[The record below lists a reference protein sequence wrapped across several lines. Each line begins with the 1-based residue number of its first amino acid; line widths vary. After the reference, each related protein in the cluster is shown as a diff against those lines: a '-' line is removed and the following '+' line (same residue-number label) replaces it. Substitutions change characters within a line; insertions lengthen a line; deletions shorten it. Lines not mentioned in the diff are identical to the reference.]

1 VRAAR
6 TGHELTVRSA
16 LGASTR
22 HLIGQ
27 SLLESLLIATA
38 GASLGVLGA
47 WWIMSLLIAGA
58 PARLPRI
65 DAVSVDGTVLFFS
78 AGLCIS
84 STLLFGLVPALRI
97 SKISALGSL
106 YSARRWQTDGPRDN
120 RLRALLLGAEVGFA
134 TLLLIGAGLLLTSFQ
149 RVLSAPS
156 GFEVENIHTMVIA
169 LPQDHYKTI
178 KQKTSFFR
186 QLEKRL
192 EILPGV
198 QHVAYA
204 NAVPLSGFQTSTGYV
219 DPIIKTGS
227 DNVPFSQLPLASW
240 LAVSSKYL
248 STLGVRLHAGRFF
261 EEGESHPVALV
272 SETAARRVWP
282 GQNPIGQQLR
292 FHVDDTKTHWFTV
305 IGVVA
310 DVRSTSLEHA
320 SLPTVYYPY
329 WQPMAGYDD
338 GPSMLALYIHT
349 PLQNIFETVR
359 KQVSPLGPGIGVHD
373 EGMLANLVSQS
384 VSERRFQAVVVTVF
398 GVVALALACI
408 GVYSVASYSMAQR
421 QKEISIRMAL
431 GAGGR
436 DIISFVLR
444 HSMTPV
450 LAGVSGGLVAA
461 TSLEQLIA
469 NFLFEVRPVDPTTF
483 SGVSLILVAFAA
495 LACYVP
501 ARRGACTD
509 PAVALRHE

>member
-1 VRAAR
+1 
-6 TGHELTVRSA
+6 
-16 LGASTR
+16 
-22 HLIGQ
+22 
-27 SLLESLLIATA
+27 
-38 GASLGVLGA
+38 
-47 WWIMSLLIAGA
+47 M
-58 PARLPRI
+58 
-65 DAVSVDGTVLFFS
+65 
-78 AGLCIS
+78 
-84 STLLFGLVPALRI
+84 
-97 SKISALGSL
+97 
-106 YSARRWQTDGPRDN
+106 
-120 RLRALLLGAEVGFA
+120 
-134 TLLLIGAGLLLTSFQ
+134 
-149 RVLSAPS
+149 
-156 GFEVENIHTMVIA
+156 
-169 LPQDHYKTI
+169 
-178 KQKTSFFR
+178 KQKVPFLR

-204 NAVPLSGFQTSTGYV
+204 DAVPLSGTQTSQGYV
-219 DPIIKTGS
+219 DAIIKTGG

-240 LAVSSKYL
+240 LAVSQYL
-248 STLGVRLHAGRFF
+248 STLGIPLHAGRFF
-261 EEGESHPVALV
+261 EDGESHRVALV

-292 FHVDDTKTHWFTV
+292 FYRDDTKNHWFTV

-329 WQPMAGYDD
+329 WQPTAGYDD
-338 GPSMLALYIHT
+338 GPSMLTLYMHT
-349 PLQNIFETVR
+349 PLRNIFETVR
-359 KQVSPLGPGIGVHD
+359 KQVRPLGPDVGVDD
-373 EGMLANLVSQS
+373 EGTLADFVFES

-421 QKEISIRMAL
+421 QKEIGIRMAL

-450 LAGVSGGLVAA
+450 LAGIAAGLVAA
-461 TSLEQLIA
+461 TSLERLIA

-509 PAVALRHE
+509 PAVALRHD